1 MANPRKQATTQQLRK
16 LLLNVMGD
24 NRNTTTFA
32 DTADAA
38 FTASTNTAGTIADIA
53 VTAATNADI
62 AATAAT
68 NAAIST
74 TNAVVTT
81 AYTATTNAAV
91 TITAAATA
99 DSTTTTTAYT
109 AYSTADTA
117 VSIANNTAALVSENA
132 TEIVLTDLDAEVKA
146 LKKRLEILTLR
157 RQIEELERPPNSRR
171 QGRLEFGDIEHALP
185 KFNGDDVT
193 YHVRHFLRDIEKIM
207 ESSDD
212 NIRLLALCRSLT
224 GTARVFLSTTASLNY
239 QALKAALSSE
249 FDVGITRQEVYKMLS
264 QRCWKR
270 KENTLHCYTITMQAI
285 AKRAN
290 IADTELIDFII
301 DGIGNTTP
309 HAHVL
314 MTARSVEELKTL
326 INRYQHKY
334 FETGAVQPS
343 NQRQT
348 RAPKQ
353 SDDLKL
359 KCINCSRNGHI
370 KPNCPFPLRPD
381 GSCFRCWKM
390 GHDHRSCPNPVK
402 LLKRREVA
410 TVAEDEDDQPG
421 AIGAFN
427 SSD

>member
-1 MANPRKQATTQQLRK
+1 
-16 LLLNVMGD
+16 
-24 NRNTTTFA
+24 
-32 DTADAA
+32 
-38 FTASTNTAGTIADIA
+38 
-53 VTAATNADI
+53 
-62 AATAAT
+62 
-68 NAAIST
+68 
-74 TNAVVTT
+74 
-81 AYTATTNAAV
+81 
-91 TITAAATA
+91 
-99 DSTTTTTAYT
+99 
-109 AYSTADTA
+109 
-117 VSIANNTAALVSENA
+117 
-132 TEIVLTDLDAEVKA
+132 
-146 LKKRLEILTLR
+146 
-157 RQIEELERPPNSRR
+157 
-171 QGRLEFGDIEHALP
+171 
-185 KFNGDDVT
+185 
-193 YHVRHFLRDIEKIM
+193 M
-207 ESSDD
+207 ESSGADD
-212 NIRLLALCRSLT
+212 NFRLLALRRSLT
-224 GTARVFLSTTASLNY
+224 GTAKVFLSTTAALNY

-264 QRCWKR
+264 QRRWKR
-270 KENTLHCYTITMQAI
+270 KEETLHCYTLTMQAI

-309 HAHVL
+309 HAHIL

-334 FETGAVQPS
+334 FVTGAVQPS

-348 RAPKQ
+348 TAPKQ
-353 SDDLKL
+353 TDDSKL
-359 KCINCSRNGHI
+359 KCFNCSRNGHI

-390 GHDHRSCPNPVK
+390 GHDHRSCPNPAK